1 MNYIRNKNIY
11 NFVKNYYVSLNIRRH
26 LIMGLLMIIFLTH
39 GKEDLI
45 INILIIV
52 TISFLHFLFFPDH
65 LRTETE
71 NSISDFYDKKL
82 ISDNDVVLICNFKKL
97 NGPNFG
103 TLYANN
109 KAIEFIPFRE
119 KFQDE
124 KFIIDKANIKNVQIL
139 LIEFKSS
146 LFNRVFFNDLC
157 KCVCLSYNGK
167 KLLLQTS
174 EPEEAIVK
182 IKEKIYV

>member
-1 MNYIRNKNIY
+1 MNYVVKKNIY

-45 INILIIV
+45 INILIII
-52 TISFLHFLFFPDH
+52 TINFLHFLFFSDH
-65 LRTETE
+65 LRTETK
-71 NSISDFYDKKL
+71 NSINNFYDKKL
-82 ISDNDVVLICNFKKL
+82 ISDNDVVIICNLKKF

-109 KAIEFIPFRE
+109 KAIEFIPFRDNL
-119 KFQDE
+119 QDE
-124 KFIIDKANIKNVQIL
+124 RFIIDEANIQNVQII
-139 LIEFKSS
+139 LIEIKSS
-146 LFNRVFFNDLC
+146 VFNRIFFNDLC
-157 KCVCLSYNGK
+157 KGVCLSCNGK
-167 KLLLQTS
+167 KILLQTS